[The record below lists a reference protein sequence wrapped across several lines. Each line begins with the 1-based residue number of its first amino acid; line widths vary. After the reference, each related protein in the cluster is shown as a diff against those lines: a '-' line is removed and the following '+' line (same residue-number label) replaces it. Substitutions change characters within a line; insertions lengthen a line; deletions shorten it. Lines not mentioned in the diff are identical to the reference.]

1 MALCGTGVDVDCA
14 HRGFSTP
21 QRVCVICAGQKHAL
35 LISQTQ
41 AGMAELLLANKNF
54 EAAIAAA
61 EYGVKAN
68 SGYEEK
74 TVVDPGE
81 AERLKKAMAKNLEVL
96 ETARAAKVVQ
106 DEAREE
112 MRSYFDSGEMA
123 LEARDWDGAVEYF
136 EAGLAPDLRKAVNG
150 EKNWRSCVKEM
161 ETALTSVAEY
171 LLRATYNTV
180 CVCVC
185 VCVCVWLCECN
196 ECIHTFVPYAFT
208 YSFLHVCFDTYVACV
223 THTLYG
229 AGPAQQRQW
238 PAPTHRRL

>member
-1 MALCGTGVDVDCA
+1 
-14 HRGFSTP
+14 
-21 QRVCVICAGQKHAL
+21 
-35 LISQTQ
+35 
-41 AGMAELLLANKNF
+41 MAELLLANKNF

-61 EYGVKAN
+61 DYGVKAN

-96 ETARAAKVVQ
+96 EIARAAKVVQ
-106 DEAREE
+106 DEAREA